1 MPLFKNRFAAERYR
15 KKFRKD
21 YGYKPALFTIHGK
34 RECRFRIVKPAG
46 LVKIR

>member
-21 YGYKPALFTIHGK
+21 YGYKPTLFTIQGK
-34 RECRFRIVKPAG
+34 RKTRFRILRPAG